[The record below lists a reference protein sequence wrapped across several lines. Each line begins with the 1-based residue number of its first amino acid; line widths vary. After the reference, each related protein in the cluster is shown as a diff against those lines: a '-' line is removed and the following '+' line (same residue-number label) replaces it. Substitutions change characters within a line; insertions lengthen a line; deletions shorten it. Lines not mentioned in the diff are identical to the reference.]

1 VCSCWLLAALGTHCS
16 LHRGGFCDI
25 GCCLCW
31 RGRGSTQ
38 IHSSLRIGAR
48 SLLLLLSLLLLALL
62 PLLLPLLHAELL
74 PLLLPLLHAELLQRR
89 HQRRHQQHG
98 RLLRQHHRWL
108 LLLRSRVLLR
118 LLRLLRLLVHVH
130 LLLRVQHHRLPLLL
144 LMLQVVA
151 LLLLLLLLV
160 QREQENIG
168 GCFRIL
174 LLLVQLVSCQGQAC
188 LC

>member
-74 PLLLPLLHAELLQRR
+74 
-89 HQRRHQQHG
+89 QRRHQQHG